1 MSNAGKIVLN
11 WRRDFPEIRVALG
24 LLGAEGYR
32 SMHVAHFLVWH
43 EKMEPIRDHY
53 TKICGRELHG
63 EVLHSRLRRPEE
75 LAWIKENKPFA
86 YRRGAALMKTLLS
99 AVVAAKLPKS
109 I

>member
-32 SMHVAHFLVWH
+32 SMHVAHFLIWH
-43 EKMEPIRDHY
+43 EKMAPIREHY
-53 TKICGRELHG
+53 TKICGRDLNA

-75 LAWIKENKPFA
+75 LAWIKENRPLA
-86 YRRGAALMKTLLS
+86 YRRGEAMFKILLP
-99 AVVAAKLPKS
+99 AVAKFPKS